1 MLRTAIA
8 ACAITLSAIAANAS
22 PVAPGDSVDFTL
34 QSNGNPQVTSPF
46 TVVNGVDYSIGY
58 HTLDVDVGGT
68 DELLLTVAPGLGFCG
83 ILCQGGVA
91 SFVLSGLDFVGGELL
106 TGFKV
111 TGASPLFQGFSIL
124 DGHSIAFNFSDIPY
138 TADSNIF
145 VQGNFITASPVP
157 LPAGGALMLTGLAAL
172 GGLRRYRRAK

>member
-8 ACAITLSAIAANAS
+8 ACTFALSAFAANAS
-22 PVAPGDSVDFTL
+22 PVALGDSVDFSL
-34 QSNGNPQVTSPF
+34 DSNGSPYTSGTF
-46 TVVNGVDYSIGY
+46 TAGNGVDYSIGQ
-58 HTLDVDVGGT
+58 HTLDVNVGGT
-68 DELLLTVAPGLGFCG
+68 NQLLLTVSPGLYCG
-83 ILCQGGVA
+83 VLCAGGVA

-106 TGFKV
+106 TGFTV
-111 TGASPLFQGFSIL
+111 TGAASIFQSVTIL
-124 DGHSIAFNFSDIPY
+124 DGHSIAFNFSDIAF